1 MIVLSFALSDDWW
14 SRHES
19 FANKVKEEVFLF
31 FVISAPNYIG
41 WSSALL
47 LVITHNPW
55 NPRSIFGVERSSGH
69 HGQSELKKVD
79 QEHPGG
85 RQQTGTS
92 NAIHQERE
100 RAGNDVQ
107 VEGQGGLEEVE
118 EGAGGERKVWSRGL

>member
-1 MIVLSFALSDDWW
+1 M
-14 SRHES
+14 
-19 FANKVKEEVFLF
+19 
-31 FVISAPNYIG
+31 
-41 WSSALL
+41 
-47 LVITHNPW
+47 ITHNPW

-69 HGQSELKKVD
+69 HGQSELQKVD

-100 RAGNDVQ
+100 RAGNHVQ

-118 EGAGGERKVWSRGL
+118 EGAGGEGEVWFQINQACPPGPGGMFLNSSLAHVINTCASTCTVHTC